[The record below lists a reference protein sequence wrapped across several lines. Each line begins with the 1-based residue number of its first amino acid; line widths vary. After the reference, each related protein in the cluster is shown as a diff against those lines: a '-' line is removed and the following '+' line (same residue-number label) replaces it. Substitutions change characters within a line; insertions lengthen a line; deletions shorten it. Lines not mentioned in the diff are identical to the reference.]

1 MNFVKNTKCNCYKEI
16 GKRFYGQ
23 SLRDVAMLQRVYL
36 VHLEPLFRSLLFN
49 FCASERTLSLF
60 SNYDSERPF
69 LSQNEQTLFQ
79 HSVCFNTQYKK
90 KNNIHYKFHY
100 KNSQVRTRRFNSVQC
115 SGDEKA
121 AHTICIQTKKLT
133 LSA

>member
-1 MNFVKNTKCNCYKEI
+1 MPDLMNFVKNTKCNCYSEI

-60 SNYDSERPF
+60 PTTTVSDRFYPKMNRPF
-69 LSQNEQTLFQ
+69 SNIQYVLILST
-79 HSVCFNTQYKK
+79 KK
-90 KNNIHYKFHY
+90 
-100 KNSQVRTRRFNSVQC
+100 RTTFTTSFIIKTHKQGCDVVT
-115 SGDEKA
+115 KKLT
-121 AHTICIQTKKLT
+121 HTICIQTKKLT